1 MTRVLIACNDR
12 VGKSMAGPAIRCWE
26 MARTLVAAGH
36 DVHLAAPF
44 ESDREPAGFEVV
56 VSSEV
61 SLDREERWA
70 EVLVVQG
77 FVMSNFPVLSRT
89 QKHLVVD
96 LYDPFVLENL
106 EMYSHLPMEARRREH
121 WPALATT
128 SVQLKLGDFFIC
140 ANERQRDFW
149 MGCLVVEDRVN
160 PLTHAQ
166 DGLLRRLIDVVPFGT
181 PDQPPAHSGIP
192 AARGV
197 LPGVGEQD
205 RIAIWAG
212 GIYNWF
218 DPLSLIRAWPEVLR
232 QVPEARLVFMG
243 LKHPN
248 PMVPEMSMARQALE
262 LAGELGIRDRGVTFN
277 LGWVPYE
284 RRQDFLLESDV
295 GVSTHFNHLE
305 TRLSFRTRFLDYIWA
320 GLPSVATEGDAFA
333 EWIAQRGT
341 GRVVPYENSA
351 AIAAALAELL
361 GEGTARAEAA
371 AAVRGAQANFTWA
384 RALEPLVRYCD
395 NPWKAGDLDRKP
407 NLAGGSQ
414 PPSGIARRALWFLN
428 KEGPAPFLRRAAGK
442 VRKLIR
448 ARRAQG

>member
-1 MTRVLIACNDR
+1 MWFP
-12 VGKSMAGPAIRCWE
+12 SEP
-26 MARTLVAAGH
+26 RTNL
-36 DVHLAAPF
+36 P
-44 ESDREPAGFEVV
+44 PTAGF
-56 VSSEV
+56 
-61 SLDREERWA
+61 RP
-70 EVLVVQG
+70 
-77 FVMSNFPVLSRT
+77 PVASCPASASRT
-89 QKHLVVD
+89 G
-96 LYDPFVLENL
+96 
-106 EMYSHLPMEARRREH
+106 SR
-121 WPALATT
+121 
-128 SVQLKLGDFFIC
+128 
-140 ANERQRDFW
+140 
-149 MGCLVVEDRVN
+149 
-160 PLTHAQ
+160 
-166 DGLLRRLIDVVPFGT
+166 
-181 PDQPPAHSGIP
+181 SG
-192 AARGV
+192 
-197 LPGVGEQD
+197 
-205 RIAIWAG
+205 AG

-218 DPLSLIRAWPEVLR
+218 DPLSLIRAWPEVLK
-232 QVPEARLVFMG
+232 QVPDARLVFMG
-243 LKHPN
+243 LRHPN

-262 LAGELGIRDRGVTFN
+262 LAGDLGLRDRGVTFN

-341 GRVVPYENSA
+341 GRVVPYEDSA

-371 AAVRGAQANFTWA
+371 AAVRGAQAEFTWA

-414 PPSGIARRALWFLN
+414 PPSGTARRALWFLS
-428 KEGPAPFLRRAAGK
+428 KEGPAPFLRRATGR

-448 ARRAQG
+448 ARRDQG